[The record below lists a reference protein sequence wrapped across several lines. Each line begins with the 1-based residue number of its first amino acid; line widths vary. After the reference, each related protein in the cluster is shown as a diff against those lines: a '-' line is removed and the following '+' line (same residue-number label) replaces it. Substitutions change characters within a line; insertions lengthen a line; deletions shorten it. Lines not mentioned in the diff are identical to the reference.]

1 MLSRLS
7 PLSSTTKRLITNRK
21 VLKLSKYT
29 QKCPYSTSLPNAP
42 GFYTE
47 QHYQMSEMLNKI
59 IERDINPFVQ
69 EWEKKGIFPAK
80 QVFKNL
86 GNHGLLGVTKPVE
99 NGGMGLDYSYSIAIA
114 ETLGNV
120 RNGGVPM
127 AIGVQT
133 DMSTPALAK
142 HGNEKLRKEFLEP
155 TIRGDF
161 VACIGVSE
169 PGAGSDVSG
178 IKTTAREKG
187 DDFIISGG
195 KMWITSGTQADWM
208 CCLAIT
214 ELEEKNP
221 YKNKS
226 LICLPL
232 NLKGVQVEKKI
243 VKLGNNSSDTAL
255 LHFDDVIVPQS
266 NVIGKRGK
274 GFYYQMSQFQE
285 ERLWASANVL
295 KAMEFIISETADYC
309 SQRQAFGK
317 SILSNQVVQF
327 KLCELQTEVEA
338 LRSLVYRATN
348 EYITGKD
355 VTRLATMAKLKAG
368 PLSRRV
374 ADSCLQ
380 YWGGMGYT
388 DEVDVSR
395 AYRDW
400 RLLSIGAG
408 ADEVMMQILAKMNG
422 WPDTFNL

>member
-7 PLSSTTKRLITNRK
+7 AATKRLITNKK
-21 VLKLSKYT
+21 VLRTCIY
-29 QKCPYSTSLPNAP
+29 PYSTSLPEAL

-47 QHYQMSEMLNKI
+47 QHHQMSDVLNKI
-59 IERDINPFVQ
+59 IERDINPHVE
-69 EWEKKGIFPAK
+69 EWERNGIFPAK
-80 QVFKNL
+80 QVMKNL

-99 NGGMGLDYSYSIAIA
+99 NGGLGLDFSYSIAIA

-142 HGNEKLRKEFLEP
+142 HGSDKLRKEFLEP

-161 VACIGVSE
+161 VSCIGVSE

-178 IKTTAREKG
+178 IKTTARERG

-214 ELEEKNP
+214 ELDEKSP

-232 NLKGVQVEKKI
+232 NSNGIHVEKKI
-243 VKLGNNSSDTAL
+243 VKIGNNSSDTAL
-255 LHFDDVIVPQS
+255 LHFDDVVVPQS

-274 GFYYQMSQFQE
+274 GFYYQMLQFQE

-309 SQRQAFGK
+309 GQRQAFGR
-317 SILSNQVVQF
+317 SILTNQVVQF

-338 LRSLVYRATN
+338 LRSLVYRATS
-348 EYITGKD
+348 EYITGHD

-368 PLSRRV
+368 PLARRI

-388 DEVDVSR
+388 DEVNVSR

-422 WPDTFNL
+422 WPDTYSS